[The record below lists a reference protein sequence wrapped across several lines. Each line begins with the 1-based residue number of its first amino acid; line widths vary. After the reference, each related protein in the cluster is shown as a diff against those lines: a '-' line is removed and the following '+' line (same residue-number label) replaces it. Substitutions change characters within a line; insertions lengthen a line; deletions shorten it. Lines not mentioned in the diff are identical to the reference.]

1 MKATASFLELR
12 PGLGYPCGTTDIPV
26 RVQKCAQV
34 SNIDLVVRSDS
45 NKYSFDRQCDWA
57 EPNLT
62 PAEAMPLQI
71 NRAYYDEY
79 ADQFRERSAALPMN
93 AAYEPFLRE
102 LPRCAHI
109 LDAGCGPGRNAAA
122 FLSHGYRVTAVDA
135 SPVMVQLARRSGVN
149 ARVMPFQQ
157 MTFKGVFDGI
167 WASASLLHVP
177 HTEIPEVLRRFAR
190 ALRPQGI
197 LYVSLKEGQS
207 ECIAEDGRFFSYF
220 TINEFSNSLTISGL
234 FKPLRAWKKLG
245 LDSSGTMRAWL
256 NFLAAKNQGS
266 PRGCRRLR
274 PRRSVLVHAKSAYE
288 TSDAI

>member
-12 PGLGYPCGTTDIPV
+12 PGRGWSHGTTEQPV
-26 RVQKCAQV
+26 CAQERIRAV
-34 SNIDLVVRSDS
+34 SVDLLGRGNSDELG
-45 NKYSFDRQCDWA
+45 NERQRDWA

-62 PAEAMPLQI
+62 PAAAMPLQI

-79 ADQFRERSAALPMN
+79 ADHFRERTAALPMN
-93 AAYEPFLRE
+93 AAYDPFLRE

-122 FLSHGYRVTAVDA
+122 FLSQGYRVTAVDA

-149 ARVMPFQQ
+149 AHVMPFQQ
-157 MTFKGVFDGI
+157 MNFMGVFDGI

-177 HTEIPEVLRRFAR
+177 HAEIPEVLRRFAR

-207 ECIAEDGRFFSYF
+207 EYIAEDGRFFSYF
-220 TINEFSNSLTISGL
+220 TINEFSSSLTGSGS
-234 FKPLRAWKKLG
+234 FRPLEAWKQIG
-245 LDSSGTMRAWL
+245 LDSSGMTRTWL
-256 NFLAAKNQGS
+256 NFLAAKTQNKLRRYG
-266 PRGCRRLR
+266 RLR
-274 PRRSVLVHAKSAYE
+274 SSRTGANEVTAEKLGK
-288 TSDAI
+288 

>member
-1 MKATASFLELR
+1 MKATALFSRPTNGLR
-12 PGLGYPCGTTDIPV
+12 WSHGATEQPV
-26 RVQKCAQV
+26 CAQERV
-34 SNIDLVVRSDS
+34 RAVNIDLFVRGNSDELG
-45 NKYSFDRQCDWA
+45 NERQREWA

-62 PAEAMPLQI
+62 PAAAMPLQI

-79 ADQFRERSAALPMN
+79 ADHFRERTAALPMN

-135 SPVMVQLARRSGVN
+135 SPVMVQLARRNGVN

-177 HTEIPEVLRRFAR
+177 HAEIPEVLRRFAR

-220 TINEFSNSLTISGL
+220 TINEFSGSLTSSGL
-234 FKPLRAWKKLG
+234 FTPLEAWKQIG
-245 LDSSGTMRAWL
+245 LDSSGKTRTWL
-256 NFLAAKNQGS
+256 NFLAAKKQNTL
-266 PRGCRRLR
+266 RRYGWLR
-274 PRRSVLVHAKSAYE
+274 SSRTGANEVAAEKLGE
-288 TSDAI
+288 